1 MTQYVPV
8 IGMEIHAELTTRT
21 KLFCRCSNTS
31 SDLETPPNTAV
42 CPVCLGLP
50 GALPVLNKRAVE
62 ATVQLGRS
70 LGCTI
75 PAVTKW
81 DRKNYFYP
89 DLPKSYQISQYD
101 QPLCSGG
108 ELVWFDR
115 AGERHTVALT
125 RIHLEED
132 TGKLMHPAGKNYS
145 LIDYNRSSIPLL
157 ELVSEPVITSA
168 QQAKQFAEEYQ
179 HRLRELGIAEASM
192 EKGQM
197 RVEANISVIP
207 AAWQDDPEKRLTGV
221 KIEIKN
227 LNSFRAM
234 ERAVLYEIDR
244 QSRVLNEGGTL
255 RQETRGWNDAKG
267 ETYVMRTKET
277 ADDYRYFPD
286 PDLRPLDLSW
296 LEEEG
301 TVTPFSARSQ
311 AFEQLLNHGVDPKH
325 VHTITGDPDRLA
337 FFTRLALVEPEA
349 IRLAVQWLN
358 NEPRLTQ
365 FSPEEVRESLELLGQ
380 GSVSA
385 TLFKQALADAQP
397 GGLKHSLERVTASN
411 AIDDLAAVVAKV
423 LQENE
428 AEVARY
434 RAGEEKLLGF
444 FVGQLRQAL
453 QGKGDPGALVS
464 ELKKQLS

>member
-1 MTQYVPV
+1 MTHYVPV
-8 IGMEIHAELTTRT
+8 IGMEIHAELLTRT
-21 KLFCRCSNTS
+21 KLFCRCANTS

-62 ATVQLGRS
+62 ATVLLGQS
-70 LGCTI
+70 LGCSI
-75 PAVTKW
+75 PKVTKW

-108 ELVWFDR
+108 ELAWFDR
-115 AGERHTVALT
+115 AGERHCVALT

-168 QQAKQFAEEYQ
+168 EQAKQFAEEYQ

-197 RVEANISVIP
+197 RVEANISIIP
-207 AAWQDDPEKRLTGV
+207 AEWQDDPEKRLTGV
-221 KIEIKN
+221 KVEIKN

-234 ERAVLYEIDR
+234 ERAVLYEIER
-244 QSRVLNEGGTL
+244 QSQVLRDGGVL
-255 RQETRGWNDAKG
+255 RQETLGWNDAKG

-286 PDLRPLDLSW
+286 PDLAQLDLSW
-296 LEEEG
+296 LEADASL
-301 TVTPFSARSQ
+301 PFVSPRHHM
-311 AFEQLLNHGVDPKH
+311 FEQLLTHGVDPKQ
-325 VHTITGDPDRLA
+325 VHTMTGDPERLR
-337 FFTRLALVEPEA
+337 FLSALQVTEPTQ
-349 IRLAVQWLN
+349 IRLAVQWIN
-358 NEPRLTQ
+358 NEPRLVQ
-365 FSPEEVRESLELLGQ
+365 FEHEEVRHAIALLAQ
-380 GSVSA
+380 EKISA
-385 TLFKQALADAQP
+385 TLFKQALAVAQP
-397 GGLKHSLERVTASN
+397 GNLQTTLTQAEAANVV
-411 AIDDLAAVVAKV
+411 DDLAGVIAQV
-423 LQENE
+423 LEDNS

-444 FVGQLRQAL
+444 FVGQVRQAL
-453 QGKGDPGALVS
+453 QGKGDASALVT